1 MKQTLISLGKNGG
14 KNTISS
20 NDILTED
27 IGFILRT
34 GFAGLNFVS
43 AINDKK
49 DGSYA
54 VLHGSMVEM
63 SILQKSQNAGDLLAN
78 KKPCFVDKYHHLEGA
93 KHLPLLDTRS
103 LVELAA
109 AVETRLTRGE
119 YFKRRSGTRMEHCS
133 SDLYSAFLFQT
144 YFIVFVTISSI

>member
-1 MKQTLISLGKNGG
+1 MKQTLTSLGENGG

-20 NDILTED
+20 DGILTED

-34 GFAGLNFVS
+34 GFAGLNFVN

-109 AVETRLTRGE
+109 AVETRVTRGE
-119 YFKRRSGTRMEHCS
+119 YFIAKESVHRVYGKHCS
-133 SDLYSAFLFQT
+133 NHYSDFY
-144 YFIVFVTISSI
+144 

>member
-1 MKQTLISLGKNGG
+1 MKQTLASLGENGG

-20 NDILTED
+20 NGIWTED

-34 GFAGLNFVS
+34 GFAGLNVVN
-43 AINDKK
+43 AINDTK

-119 YFKRRSGTRMEHCS
+119 YIQARASIAYMEAHCS
-133 SDLYSAFLFQT
+133 
-144 YFIVFVTISSI
+144 